1 MPDRPWVT
9 ILMRKFDA
17 LPARMPQLAGD
28 PTRDDSIA
36 DPALGP
42 TITAMNRP
50 LLLGHRGA
58 RASRAFPENTF
69 PSFDLALQ
77 HGCDGFEFDVRRT
90 ADGQAV
96 ICHDPVWHSPS
107 AQHGHRNGISISSAQ
122 RKEMSGLPSLSEV
135 LSRYRSSAFLDVELK
150 VTNLAQS
157 LIFALQSSRP
167 GPGIVVTSFLP
178 EAVREVHTADAKLP
192 LGLICQTPAQ
202 FEAWRELPVDYVMA
216 HHALVTRES
225 VATLKSMGKQVVVW
239 TVNHPD
245 AMRRFA
251 DWGVSGIISDETELL
266 VKTLGKRD
274 SA

>member
-1 MPDRPWVT
+1 
-9 ILMRKFDA
+9 
-17 LPARMPQLAGD
+17 
-28 PTRDDSIA
+28 
-36 DPALGP
+36 
-42 TITAMNRP
+42 
-50 LLLGHRGA
+50 
-58 RASRAFPENTF
+58 
-69 PSFDLALQ
+69 
-77 HGCDGFEFDVRRT
+77 
-90 ADGQAV
+90 
-96 ICHDPVWHSPS
+96 
-107 AQHGHRNGISISSAQ
+107 
-122 RKEMSGLPSLSEV
+122 MSGLPGLSEV

-178 EAVREVHTADAKLP
+178 EAVREVHRADAKLP